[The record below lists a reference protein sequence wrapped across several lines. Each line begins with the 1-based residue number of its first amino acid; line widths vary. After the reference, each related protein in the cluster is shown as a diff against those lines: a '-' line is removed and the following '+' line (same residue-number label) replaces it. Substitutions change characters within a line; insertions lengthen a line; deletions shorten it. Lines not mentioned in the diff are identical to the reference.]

1 MKIEEA
7 KKVQERIA
15 KEAIALMVIQS
26 EEDSK
31 TDIGIDHYEKAII
44 LVGKA
49 WNIPMEDT
57 ARSLSL
63 IRQEREVLN
72 KLAAG
77 EDASHVLP
85 ETELPMN
92 ATGAET
98 LENVLALFETAIRLD
113 RLMDRKLLYHLA
125 SELAVSQNL
134 SDWVEQAPM
143 EKAKEHEPGMEMAI

>member
-1 MKIEEA
+1 MKIEEV

-44 LVGKA
+44 LAGKA

-72 KLAAG
+72 KLATG

>member
-44 LVGKA
+44 LAGKA